1 LSRVQSSRTRIS
13 TRVKPNR
20 SRPTSSR
27 PTSSRPTSAKAT
39 GELTAK
45 AISGVANWIANTFRG
60 QSREFNNLLGLII
73 GIVVFGLVMVL
84 SASYV
89 TSQADG
95 HGAFAIFN
103 KQLFW
108 AVVGFVA
115 MGVIS
120 RISISFIQR
129 LTPVFFLAMLGF
141 QGLVLVIGT
150 EIYGNRNWIRI
161 GDFSVQPS
169 EFLKIALLLFVA
181 ALLVQRRDYFDDFKL
196 GWLPSLAAIGVATG
210 LVILGSDLGTSIVM
224 FGFAFVMMILAGMPS
239 RPILWVLAGAS
250 ALALA
255 FLNTGSRRTRI
266 SAWLNPDAVD
276 ITGATWQAKHGIW
289 ALAAGGVSGTGLG
302 DSKMKWNWIPMVEND
317 YIFSVVGEE
326 WGLLGATV
334 LILLFVL
341 LALAL
346 VRILNRTDRT
356 FERYIMIGIVS
367 WITLQSFINIGV
379 VLNFLPVLGVPLPL
393 FSAGGTSLLA
403 TLATLGLA
411 LGIERR
417 NYAAGSRPVARRV
430 SSARR

>member
-1 LSRVQSSRTRIS
+1 M
-13 TRVKPNR
+13 
-20 SRPTSSR
+20 
-27 PTSSRPTSAKAT
+27 
-39 GELTAK
+39 
-45 AISGVANWIANTFRG
+45 NTFRG

-73 GIVVFGLVMVL
+73 GLVVFGLIMVL

-95 HGAFAIFN
+95 DGAFSVFN
-103 KQLFW
+103 KQFFW
-108 AVVGFVA
+108 AVVGFIA

-129 LTPVFFLAMLGF
+129 MTPIAFAAMLAF
-141 QGLVLVIGT
+141 QGLVLIIGT

-169 EFLKIALLLFVA
+169 EFLKIALLLFIA
-181 ALLVQRRDYFDDFKL
+181 ALLVQRRDYADDFKL
-196 GWLPSLAAIGVATG
+196 GWVPSLAAAGVATG
-210 LVILGSDLGTSIVM
+210 LVIAGSDLGTSIVM

-239 RPILWVLAGAS
+239 KPILWVLVS
-250 ALALA
+250 VSVIALA

-276 ITGATWQAKHGIW
+276 ITGATWQAKHGVW

-326 WGLLGATV
+326 WGLLGATAV
-334 LILLFVL
+334 ILLFVL

-346 VRILNRTDRT
+346 VRILNRTDRL

-393 FSAGGTSLLA
+393 ISAGGTSLLA

-417 NYAAGSRPVARRV
+417 NYAAQSAPSARRV

>member
-1 LSRVQSSRTRIS
+1 MSRVQTGRTRVS
-13 TRVKPNR
+13 TQLKPTR
-20 SRPTSSR
+20 SKPTGALV
-27 PTSSRPTSAKAT
+27 AKAVR
-39 GELTAK
+39 GFA
-45 AISGVANWIANTFRG
+45 SWIVNTFRG

-73 GIVVFGLVMVL
+73 GLVVFGLIMVL

-95 HGAFAIFN
+95 DGAFAVFN
-103 KQLFW
+103 KQFFW
-108 AVVGFVA
+108 AVVGFIA

-129 LTPVFFLAMLGF
+129 MTPIFFVAMLVF

-169 EFLKIALLLFVA
+169 EFLKIALLLFIA
-181 ALLVQRRDYFDDFKL
+181 ALLVQRRDYADDFKL
-196 GWLPSLAAIGVATG
+196 GWVPSLAAASVATG
-210 LVILGSDLGTSIVM
+210 LVIAGSDLGTSIVM

-239 RPILWVLAGAS
+239 KPILWVLVSAS
-250 ALALA
+250 VLALAL
-255 FLNTGSRRTRI
+255 LNTGSRRTRI

-276 ITGATWQAKHGIW
+276 ITGATWQAKHGVW

-326 WGLLGATV
+326 WGLLGATAV
-334 LILLFVL
+334 ILLFVL

-346 VRILNRTDRT
+346 VRILNRTDRL

-393 FSAGGTSLLA
+393 ISAGGTSLLA

-417 NYAAGSRPVARRV
+417 NYAAQSAPSARRV